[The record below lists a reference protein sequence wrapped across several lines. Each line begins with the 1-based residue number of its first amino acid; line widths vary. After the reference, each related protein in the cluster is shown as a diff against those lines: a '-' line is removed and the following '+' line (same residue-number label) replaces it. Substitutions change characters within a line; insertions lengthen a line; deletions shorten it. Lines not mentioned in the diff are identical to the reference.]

1 MTNRLT
7 SEKDMKFLCFL
18 CCLAYFMSYLTRLNY
33 AACMVEL
40 QQVLGIGK
48 GIAGLPVTM
57 CFLSYGV
64 GQLVCGFLG
73 DKFNPKGMI
82 FAGLTGSAACNLLV
96 AACPRMEVIIPVWCA
111 NGFFQSMLW
120 PPMVRI
126 MAEMLSDK
134 WYRLSCVLVSMA
146 SALST
151 IVIYVFTPLCIQISG
166 WEAVFVFPGVMGI
179 LAAAFWMINTSRLG
193 GAGKEEAPAGAEG
206 TGKESVVPERLRE
219 GQEELKQQTDRVGEG
234 QKELAQRSGGSQEAQ
249 MGQEGQRKAAFLQ
262 LFGEAPLILI
272 LLAIILQG
280 TMRDGMTT
288 WMPVYMNEVFG
299 MSSAKSIL
307 SAAALPI
314 FGVFSTLFASV
325 LLSRLRS
332 EVFTAAL
339 LFGAGMAA
347 SAVMLP
353 FYDGFPAVCI
363 LMMTLITGCMHGVN
377 LMLISRVPGHFT
389 GFGKVSTVS
398 GILNAAT
405 YIGSSLSTY
414 GFGAVADRAGW
425 RTVILLWAGIAFLGA
440 ALMLLARR
448 KWGRFCGKYG

>member
-1 MTNRLT
+1 MTKKLT
-7 SEKDMKFLCFL
+7 SEKEMRFLCFL

-48 GIAGLPVTM
+48 SIAGLPVTM
-57 CFLSYGV
+57 CFLSYGA

-73 DKFNPKGMI
+73 DSLNPKGMI
-82 FAGLTGSAACNLLV
+82 FAGLAGSAVCNLLV
-96 AACPRMEVIIPVWCA
+96 AACPRMEVIIPVWCV

-134 WYRLSCVLVSMA
+134 WYRQSCVLVSMA
-146 SALST
+146 SALAT
-151 IVIYVFTPLCIQISG
+151 IAIYVLAPVCIQVSG
-166 WEAVFVFPGVMGI
+166 WEGVFILPGALGVM
-179 LAAAFWMINTSRLG
+179 AAFFWIVNTRRLG
-193 GAGKEEAPAGAEG
+193 MAGERQVSPEAAVSPKATVKTETA
-206 TGKESVVPERLRE
+206 VLRE
-219 GQEELKQQTDRVGEG
+219 AAT
-234 QKELAQRSGGSQEAQ
+234 GSEAVTVSTT
-249 MGQEGQRKAAFLQ
+249 FLQ
-262 LFGEAPLILI
+262 LFTEAPLLLI

-280 TMRDGMTT
+280 TLRDGMTT

-307 SAAALPI
+307 SAAALPV
-314 FGVFSTLFASV
+314 FGVVSTLLASM
-325 LLSRLRS
+325 LLSRLKS

-339 LFGAGMAA
+339 LFGVGMAA
-347 SAVMLP
+347 SVFLLP
-353 FYDGFPAVCI
+353 FYNGYPAVCI

-414 GFGAVADRAGW
+414 GFGAVADSAGW
-425 RTVILLWAGIAFLGA
+425 RTVILLWAGIALLGA
-440 ALMLLARR
+440 VLMLLAKRR
-448 KWGRFCGKYG
+448 WGQFCGKYK

>member
-1 MTNRLT
+1 MLKKLT
-7 SEKDMKFLCFL
+7 SEKEMRFLCLL
-18 CCLAYFMSYLTRLNY
+18 CCMAYFMSYLTRLNY

-40 QQVLGIGK
+40 QQVLGTGK
-48 GIAGLPVTM
+48 SIAGLPVTM
-57 CFLSYGV
+57 CFLSYGA

-73 DKFNPKGMI
+73 DKLSPRGMI
-82 FAGLTGSAACNLLV
+82 FAGLAGSASCNLLV
-96 AACPRMEVIIPVWCA
+96 AACPRMEVIIPVWCV

-134 WYRLSCVLVSMA
+134 WYRQSCVLVSMA
-146 SALST
+146 SALAT
-151 IVIYVFTPLCIQISG
+151 IAIYVLAPVCIQVSG
-166 WEAVFVFPGVMGI
+166 WEGVFILPGILGI
-179 LAAAFWMINTSRLG
+179 LAAVLWIVNTRRLG
-193 GAGKEEAPAGAEG
+193 KAEDVRDGLEEQRENTLQNGDAYETQAEPG
-206 TGKESVVPERLRE
+206 RRK
-219 GQEELKQQTDRVGEG
+219 
-234 QKELAQRSGGSQEAQ
+234 
-249 MGQEGQRKAAFLQ
+249 KAAFLQ
-262 LFGEAPLILI
+262 LFAEAPLLLI

-280 TMRDGMTT
+280 TLRDGMTT

-307 SAAALPI
+307 SAAALPV
-314 FGVFSTLFASV
+314 FGVFSTLFASM
-325 LLSRLRS
+325 LLSRLKN

-347 SAVMLP
+347 GIVMLP

-389 GFGKVSTVS
+389 GFGKVSAVS

-425 RTVILLWAGIAFLGA
+425 RTVVLLWAAVALLGL
-440 ALMLLARR
+440 ALMLLARK
-448 KWGRFCGKYG
+448 KWGRFCGKYRQG

>member
-1 MTNRLT
+1 MTKKLT
-7 SEKDMKFLCFL
+7 SEKEMRFLCFL

-48 GIAGLPVTM
+48 SIAGLPVTM
-57 CFLSYGV
+57 CFLSYGA

-73 DKFNPKGMI
+73 DRLNPTGMI
-82 FAGLTGSAACNLLV
+82 FAGLAGSAVWNLLV
-96 AACPRMEVIIPVWCA
+96 AACPRMEVIIPVWCV

-134 WYRLSCVLVSMA
+134 WYRQSCVLVSMA
-146 SALST
+146 SALAT
-151 IVIYVFTPLCIQISG
+151 IAIYVLAPVCIQVSG
-166 WEAVFVFPGVMGI
+166 WEGVFILPGAMGVM
-179 LAAAFWMINTSRLG
+179 AAFFWIVNTRRLG
-193 GAGKEEAPAGAEG
+193 MAGERQVSPEAAVSPKEAVKTETA
-206 TGKESVVPERLRE
+206 VLRE
-219 GQEELKQQTDRVGEG
+219 AAT
-234 QKELAQRSGGSQEAQ
+234 GSEAVTVSTT
-249 MGQEGQRKAAFLQ
+249 FLQ
-262 LFGEAPLILI
+262 LFTEAPLLLI

-280 TMRDGMTT
+280 TLRDGMTT

-307 SAAALPI
+307 SAAALPV
-314 FGVFSTLFASV
+314 FGVVSTLLASM
-325 LLSRLRS
+325 LLSRLKS

-347 SAVMLP
+347 SVFLLP
-353 FYDGFPAVCI
+353 FYNGYPAVCI

-414 GFGAVADRAGW
+414 GFGAVADSAGW
-425 RTVILLWAGIAFLGA
+425 RTVILLWAGIALLGA
-440 ALMLLARR
+440 VLMLLAKRR
-448 KWGRFCGKYG
+448 WGQFCGKYK